1 MKKFYSLRSSVAVL
15 ATCTFIFLTLTSSD
29 NGGSG
34 VNNAAQNGAG
44 CGSCHGNT
52 ANMATTISLTGAPG
66 TGYMPGTSYPMTLT
80 ISNPTMPK
88 CGFDLYVTGGTLAGN
103 PSGTT
108 LTPVSFNQIRHNTPL
123 ALSGGAY
130 VCNFNWTAPAAGGLV
145 TFKVVANAVNGNGQD
160 DNADQWNTAQFP
172 IAQAPNN
179 VNDIQS
185 ATCSVYPNPATS
197 SLSLTTNSNAPIS
210 SLLVSNIAGQIIQL
224 PYEIQL
230 GKVEWQI
237 SSLSAGLYQISF
249 VQNGKMHHASFV
261 KK

>member
-1 MKKFYSLRSSVAVL
+1 MKKFYSLRSSAVVL
-15 ATCTFIFLTLTSSD
+15 ATCTLIFLTLTSSD

-52 ANMATTISLTGAPG
+52 ANMATTISLAGAPG
-66 TGYMPGTSYPMTLT
+66 SGYVPGIIYPMTLT

-88 CGFDLYVTGGTLAGN
+88 CGFDLYVTAGTLAGN

-123 ALSGGAY
+123 ALSGGSY
-130 VCNFNWTAPAAGGLV
+130 VCNFNWTAPVAGGSV

-160 DNADQWNTAQFP
+160 DNGDQWNTAQFP
-172 IAQAPNN
+172 IAQAPTALNE
-179 VNDIQS
+179 IQK

-197 SLSLTTNSNAPIS
+197 SLTLESDSHASMSN
-210 SLLVSNIAGQIIQL
+210 LMVTNIAGQSIQL
-224 PYEIQL
+224 PSEIQL
-230 GKVEWQI
+230 GKVVLNI
-237 SSLSAGLYQISF
+237 NHLPNGLYQISF
-249 VQNGKMHHASFV
+249 VQNGKIQHTSFI